1 MRSPNCNL
9 SDSFRLRCGR
19 GIEIRKRTA
28 LRLLPLAAFS
38 LYLAQPASAQ
48 TAPTAATSWTPDNG
62 NGTFTNPLFA
72 DEFSDPDIIRVGD
85 DYYMTGTTM
94 HVMPGLPVL
103 HSRDLVN
110 WRLLG
115 YAFDRLD
122 MGPEYRLEGGRET
135 YGQGIWAPAIRHHN
149 GTFYIFSNIN
159 GRGLQVFSA
168 TDPAGP
174 WTQRSLPG
182 PAHDVS
188 VLFDDDGRIYA
199 VHGYDEVKLIEM
211 KPDLSGFIE
220 GSERTIIPAGNA
232 MGEGHHFYKIDGRY
246 FIISANYSPVG
257 RMTAARSD
265 RPEGP
270 YETVTIS
277 ARETMGQQRGW
288 WLADNGL
295 GKALPGP
302 GAKIEIT
309 EPAMPNFASAVPL
322 HQGGIVQ
329 LPNGD
334 WWGWSMMDRK
344 SMGRTTYLS
353 PVTWRD
359 GWPYFG
365 LPGNLGRSPVTW
377 VKPATGADQK
387 PTPTWQRSDDFS
399 GRTLQPIWQWNHVP
413 DDGKWSLG
421 ARRGHLR
428 LGTLPA
434 PHFLLA
440 RNSLTQRAVWPE
452 SVATAR
458 LDASGLKDGD
468 YAGLALLNVPFAT
481 LGVVRDG
488 SSYRLRFYDQIADR
502 TLEEPLAGPIV
513 YLRVAGDFD
522 QEIARFSVSTD
533 GQAFRPLGGELRTA
547 YQLKTFQGVRYA
559 LFAFNQKGRAGGHA
573 DFDSFRLDEPLADRS
588 RNLPLGKVVTI
599 RNLANGELAWASPHG
614 MLHSASATSP
624 QAAAGGIRFR
634 VHDRGQGRIVLESD
648 DGRFV
653 TVVGEGMSAD
663 VRLMPVESPGSLF
676 QWQDLLRG
684 EFMLLSLRTNR
695 YVGIDPETGEPYAA
709 DWPGAAA
716 DRRNGT
722 VLQWQEPS
730 SPAPDGGA

>member
-1 MRSPNCNL
+1 VGPLRRIAKACRL
-9 SDSFRLRCGR
+9 SVLSLA
-19 GIEIRKRTA
+19 A
-28 LRLLPLAAFS
+28 LSLPVLPLPSA
-38 LYLAQPASAQ
+38 AQPTGTS
-48 TAPTAATSWTPDNG
+48 SWTPDNG

-72 DEFSDPDIIRVGD
+72 DEFSDPDVIRVGD

-122 MGPEYRLEGGRET
+122 LGPEYRLEGGRET
-135 YGQGIWAPAIRHHN
+135 YGQGIWAPAIRHQN

-174 WTQRSLPG
+174 WTHRSLPG

-257 RMTAARSD
+257 RMTAARAD

-295 GKALPGP
+295 GKPLPGP
-302 GAKIEIT
+302 GARIEIT
-309 EPAMPNFASAVPL
+309 EPATPNFASAVPL

-353 PVTWRD
+353 PVTWKD

-377 VKPATGADQK
+377 LKPATRAQQE

-399 GRTLQPIWQWNHVP
+399 GPALQPIWQWNHLP
-413 DDGKWSLG
+413 DDGQWSLS

-428 LGTLPA
+428 LRTLPA
-434 PHFLLA
+434 PHFMLA

-458 LDASGLKDGD
+458 LDARGLQDGD

-488 SSYRLRFYDQIADR
+488 AGYRLRFYDQIADR
-502 TLEEPLAGPIV
+502 TLEEELPGPV
-513 YLRVAGDFD
+513 VHLRVAGDFD

-533 GQAFRPLGGELRTA
+533 GQAFRPIGGELRTA

-559 LFAFNQKGRAGGHA
+559 LFAFNEKGRAGGHA
-573 DFDSFRLDEPLADRS
+573 DFDFFRLDEPLADRS
-588 RNLPLGKVVTI
+588 RNLPLDKVVTI
-599 RNLANGELAWASPHG
+599 TNLATDQLAWASPHG
-614 MLHSASATSP
+614 MLHSASATSS
-624 QAAAGGIRFR
+624 QATGAGVRFR
-634 VHDRGQGRIVLESD
+634 VHDRGQGRVALESG
-648 DGRFV
+648 DGRFL
-653 TVVGEGMSAD
+653 TVVGEGLSAD
-663 VRLMPVESPGSLF
+663 VRLMPAESAGSLF

-695 YVGIDPETGEPYAA
+695 YLGIDPGTGEPYAA

-722 VLQWQEPS
+722 VFQWQE
-730 SPAPDGGA
+730 AGTQ